1 MKQQDLS
8 DPAVEIRCWTLVE
21 PQAKPRGIVFRDV
34 RLNFGEFILLKFTN
48 SRCYPEFFNSHNY
61 VDSPLKKEN

>member
-1 MKQQDLS
+1 MILLLKLG
-8 DPAVEIRCWTLVE
+8 AGNYAITLVE

-61 VDSPLKKEN
+61 VDSPLKKKEN